1 MVSNNIKYGCG
12 VEPTTREVG
21 DIKKVGLDFDGTLT
35 RVDVQRY
42 ARLLIKYGIEVH
54 IVTARHK
61 QFDLYD
67 SEHVDLNTVACKVGI
82 PDEHIH
88 FLNCSDKSK
97 FYRENTDFVFHLDD
111 SWFTV
116 DDINEHTDLISICV
130 LDDGWIMKCDELLNE
145 NPMGK
150 VSKDIIRKHVMKL
163 LNEREDDDMGQLLMT
178 IKEDIEKMIDNGKR
192 RKVV

>member
-1 MVSNNIKYGCG
+1 MIKSKDFKYGCG
-12 VEPTTREVG
+12 VESTGIRMTKG
-21 DIKKVGLDFDGTLT
+21 IQKVGFDFDGTLT

-42 ARLLIKYGIEVH
+42 ARVLVKYGIQVH

-67 SEHVDLNTVACKVGI
+67 SEHMDLTTIACKIGI

-97 FYRENTDFVFHLDD
+97 FYRDNKDFIFHLDD

-116 DDINEHTDLISICV
+116 DDINEHSDVISVCV
-130 LDDGWIMKCDELLNE
+130 LDDGWVMKCDELLNE
-145 NPMGK
+145 DPMAK
-150 VSKDIIRKHVMKL
+150 VTDDVVKKRVKDILKKRDGKDPIAL
-163 LNEREDDDMGQLLMT
+163 LDEIKSDLKKT
-178 IKEDIEKMIDNGKR
+178 IKDGK
-192 RKVV
+192 